1 MIEKSLLEKW
11 YIENNMTLDE
21 LSDKLNVSSRTIRR
35 WLAYYNIEK
44 PKSLIRRCDTSCPFS
59 KEELE
64 NKFNEIGA
72 KSIADDLGC
81 NVKTVYRW
89 LKANNILVNVQ
100 KKYDTLNEE
109 QIVNDYVELNKSI
122 NDIRNEYKISFQKLK
137 DIFTN
142 HNVKVKHTYE
152 VDENEFYQYYIV
164 ENHSREETIE
174 HFKISGTFF
183 RNYIVKKGF
192 KKNKCANKQTKTSA
206 TKEEI
211 YHYYIMENHTAED
224 SANHFGIGLYT
235 FMNLLTKYNI
245 KKTNEAR
252 LNNMYQTNMEKY
264 GAKTKFGTS
273 EFKEWRKENIDTI
286 MENMQNTFMEKYGVK
301 SFVESKE
308 AMDVWKMGTSKTEQE
323 MFESLKNV
331 FPNTINHYKSEL
343 YPFNC
348 DFYIPEIDTYIEYQG
363 FYTHGTEPFDKNNE
377 KHIAEVEKLLDN
389 KTEHNIDKLYIWC
402 KHDPEKRE
410 IARKNNLNWIEFF
423 TQDEFNKWLDE
434 QRG

>member
-1 MIEKSLLEKW
+1 
-11 YIENNMTLDE
+11 
-21 LSDKLNVSSRTIRR
+21 
-35 WLAYYNIEK
+35 
-44 PKSLIRRCDTSCPFS
+44 
-59 KEELE
+59 
-64 NKFNEIGA
+64 
-72 KSIADDLGC
+72 
-81 NVKTVYRW
+81 
-89 LKANNILVNVQ
+89 
-100 KKYDTLNEE
+100 
-109 QIVNDYVELNKSI
+109 
-122 NDIRNEYKISFQKLK
+122 
-137 DIFTN
+137 
-142 HNVKVKHTYE
+142 
-152 VDENEFYQYYIV
+152 
-164 ENHSREETIE
+164 
-174 HFKISGTFF
+174 
-183 RNYIVKKGF
+183 
-192 KKNKCANKQTKTSA
+192 
-206 TKEEI
+206 
-211 YHYYIMENHTAED
+211 
-224 SANHFGIGLYT
+224 
-235 FMNLLTKYNI
+235 
-245 KKTNEAR
+245 
-252 LNNMYQTNMEKY
+252 MEKY

-308 AMDVWKMGTSKTEQE
+308 AMDVWKMGTSKIEQE

-331 FPNTINHYKSEL
+331 FPNAINHYKSEL